1 LIKLSGVR
9 IPDASRFREPSA
21 PLFMRAAGF
30 FHVWKTEGSRY
41 KKPADPH
48 IIYGKTQAIF
58 VFI

>member
-1 LIKLSGVR
+1 MEPG
-9 IPDASRFREPSA
+9 PSRFREPAA